1 MKAQLGN
8 FMKQQGVDN
17 MDWTELLKMY
27 DGKKFLEELKEEVG
41 GDIKGGY
48 KKSGK
53 GRGIATYYYG
63 VLSHDRGSI
72 KVQSG
77 KGGTYTVRVNNQVVN
92 VTPVYNL
99 KDVIPMTKKAID
111 EFKKSEFNT
120 FEKDNEEAALAA
132 NLSAI
137 EERLKDAPKYIKT
150 AFGEIKRYI
159 QGE

>member
-1 MKAQLGN
+1 MKVQLDS
-8 FMKQQGVDN
+8 FTKEQGVDN
-17 MDWTELLKMY
+17 MDWTDLLKMY

-53 GRGIATYYYG
+53 GKGIATYFYG

-77 KGGTYTVRVNNQVVN
+77 KGGAYTVRVNNQVVN

>member
-1 MKAQLGN
+1 MKVQLGN

-41 GDIKGGY
+41 GEIKGGY
-48 KKSGK
+48 KKVGK
-53 GRGIATYYYG
+53 GRNIATYYYG
-63 VLSHDRGSI
+63 TLSHDRGNI

-77 KGGTYTVRVNNQVVN
+77 KGGKYTVRVNNQVVN
-92 VTPVYNL
+92 VTPVFNL
-99 KDVIPMTKKAID
+99 KDVMPMTKKAID

-150 AFGEIKRYI
+150 AFGEIKRYLK
-159 QGE
+159 GE